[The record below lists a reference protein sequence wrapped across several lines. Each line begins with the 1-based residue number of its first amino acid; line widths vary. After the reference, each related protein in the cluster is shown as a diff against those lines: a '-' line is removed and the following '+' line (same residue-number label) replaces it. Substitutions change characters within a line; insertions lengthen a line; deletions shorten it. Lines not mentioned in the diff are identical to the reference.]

1 MPCHQVSVAY
11 DASAQYGDRPLGP
24 LREKRTVDIL
34 TADFTCS
41 PHPRGLT
48 GEMMHMV
55 HLVAMLAEPS
65 PDEVRQ
71 LETVDFMRAVQ
82 TVRAFL

>member
-1 MPCHQVSVAY
+1 
-11 DASAQYGDRPLGP
+11 
-24 LREKRTVDIL
+24 
-34 TADFTCS
+34 
-41 PHPRGLT
+41 
-48 GEMMHMV
+48 MV
-55 HLVAMLAEPS
+55 HLVAMLAEPT